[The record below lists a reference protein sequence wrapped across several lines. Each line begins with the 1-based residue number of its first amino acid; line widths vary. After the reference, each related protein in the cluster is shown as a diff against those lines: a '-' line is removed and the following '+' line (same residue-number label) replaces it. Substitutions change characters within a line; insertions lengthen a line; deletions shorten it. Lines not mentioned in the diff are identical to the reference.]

1 MSSMSMSPN
10 HVPHDP
16 RTHASRPA
24 WDASLTQSL
33 APAYRG
39 SPSTLVNICEP
50 DNNDTKTNPA
60 SRNAPPGGGDC
71 VGAAP
76 DVNRA
81 SNGRAFSSAGA
92 DKNQEL
98 LVTSSAL
105 PGGATGNNPARL
117 AAAPTSDG
125 PGGCLSTPLVGS
137 ARAPAAGAGGPTTL
151 ADAPAAGEAPPHH
164 PDVQRAGVDSGPVT
178 ATTATTRTACDA
190 RQTAPVEGNAAMAT
204 QVSRLLET
212 PGCTPNRA
220 VMTCVAYTHPDVQ
233 RAGVDSGGDADPPRP
248 APTPISDGSGDRLST
263 PSDASARAPAAESG
277 GSATLADAPAAG
289 EAPPPHPDVQH
300 VEDFRLRKLR
310 LMSPPT
316 VNAPPSG
323 PGDRLSTTLDGS
335 ARAPAAGSGDSAAP
349 ADAPATGEAPPLHP
363 DVQHADGL
371 SLVSE
376 DGDDEIVGHSG
387 HTPSQF
393 SSLSGFDRLGGV
405 LGASD
410 RLSTPFGGPAHHV
423 SSCAFT
429 QAPSGVASPSL
440 PDGFPAL
447 RCHEGSSDIYPRREA
462 ESRQRSVRGCS
473 NGPVQRCL
481 HQSGSPSSRTLEADS
496 PCSAEQP
503 NAASTC
509 SALTLPAGVSA
520 CVRVRED
527 VVDASERAGCV
538 ARIAV
543 LRLQRWWRGRMDVC
557 RASPAGCVAR
567 IAVLRLQRW
576 WRGRMDVCRAS
587 PVDVVSPAG
596 DGTAGDGTPREAC
609 PSACPTATPSMF
621 LDLHS
626 GLTHVRWHAP
636 AGWTPDQWG
645 HRLSAAATKV
655 QAAFRR
661 HLRGD
666 DVDVLLLPCGLASRP
681 PATTLSAEAAPES
694 CDEIQA
700 SADLAYSGAPVSLL
714 TTQAAS
720 GDGGTL
726 VARPTEIP
734 AQRRRGLAGQ
744 GGALLDVNG
753 KRVGVRQ
760 LNALRKIV
768 FMFRGFLY
776 ADVPPR
782 VRHSLWLGSNPTGR
796 KVREFESI
804 LAKYVRRDA
813 DGRIIRA
820 GLGVP
825 RHLWARKYPR
835 SICGC
840 TSAYFVPGAMATP
853 ADFADHR
860 ERALKCILSYRAMGT
875 ELLQISISVPLRVV
889 HGCSG
894 ACGVGADLH
903 LDGVESLVTDIAF
916 QADAARW
923 YGKAN
928 FAQMDALDVDA
939 VIDQLR
945 KPGTVLYM
953 VAPECDAFSDLGSGA
968 LGVGSSSSPQ
978 LFGPCVA
985 VAKIARKSTGVVYL
999 AETVGSAKPFTDPA
1013 LTVVHR
1019 AIHLGV
1025 QSDDPHCVE
1034 SSLGHLTRTDA
1045 ALTDQGRWLASHSC
1059 VGGYAIMGKLDNFGM
1074 AAKPCCP
1081 VGLAQKLSVHG
1092 TQPAPGVTMADI
1104 CGKLGI
1110 DPRHPSSYKVLVDMV
1125 SPVSG
1130 RLWFHQ
1136 TTAKIAHHSFGVP
1149 SLSYDSI
1156 LADPPLLLIHDLA
1169 RAHLQLRPRVPRAYQ
1184 LIPLLPHVSHA
1195 ILVIQPLQQSSFGYG
1210 RGSLVSTSATGQ
1222 AKRRQLP
1229 LAEVRPG
1236 DYMVEAAFASFESVH
1251 PRRCHQAASSAWRD

>member
-50 DNNDTKTNPA
+50 DNNDTKTNHA

-76 DVNRA
+76 NVNRA

-92 DKNQEL
+92 DNNQEL

-137 ARAPAAGAGGPTTL
+137 ARATAAGAGGPTTL
-151 ADAPAAGEAPPHH
+151 ADAPAAGEAPPH
-164 PDVQRAGVDSGPVT
+164 
-178 ATTATTRTACDA
+178 
-190 RQTAPVEGNAAMAT
+190 
-204 QVSRLLET
+204 
-212 PGCTPNRA
+212 
-220 VMTCVAYTHPDVQ
+220 
-233 RAGVDSGGDADPPRP
+233 
-248 APTPISDGSGDRLST
+248 
-263 PSDASARAPAAESG
+263 
-277 GSATLADAPAAG
+277 
-289 EAPPPHPDVQH
+289 HPDVQH

-481 HQSGSPSSRTLEADS
+481 YQSGSPSSRTLEADS

-527 VVDASERAGCV
+527 VVDASER
-538 ARIAV
+538 
-543 LRLQRWWRGRMDVC
+543 
-557 RASPAGCVAR
+557 AGCVAR

-894 ACGVGADLH
+894 ACGVWADLH

-985 VAKIARKSTGVVYL
+985 VAKIAQKSTGVVYL
-999 AETVGSAKPFTDPA
+999 AETVGSAKPSTDPA

-1019 AIHLGV
+1019 AIH
-1025 QSDDPHCVE
+1025 
-1034 SSLGHLTRTDA
+1034 
-1045 ALTDQGRWLASHSC
+1045 
-1059 VGGYAIMGKLDNFGM
+1059 
-1074 AAKPCCP
+1074 
-1081 VGLAQKLSVHG
+1081 
-1092 TQPAPGVTMADI
+1092 
-1104 CGKLGI
+1104 
-1110 DPRHPSSYKVLVDMV
+1110 PS
-1125 SPVSG
+1125 P
-1130 RLWFHQ
+1130 
-1136 TTAKIAHHSFGVP
+1136 T
-1149 SLSYDSI
+1149 
-1156 LADPPLLLIHDLA
+1156 
-1169 RAHLQLRPRVPRAYQ
+1169 
-1184 LIPLLPHVSHA
+1184 
-1195 ILVIQPLQQSSFGYG
+1195 
-1210 RGSLVSTSATGQ
+1210 
-1222 AKRRQLP
+1222 
-1229 LAEVRPG
+1229 
-1236 DYMVEAAFASFESVH
+1236 
-1251 PRRCHQAASSAWRD
+1251 